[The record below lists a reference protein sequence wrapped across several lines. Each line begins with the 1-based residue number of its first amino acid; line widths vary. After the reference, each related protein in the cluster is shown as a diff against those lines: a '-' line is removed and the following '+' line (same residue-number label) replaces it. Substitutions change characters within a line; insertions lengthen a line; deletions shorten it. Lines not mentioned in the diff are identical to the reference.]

1 MHFYQN
7 QGEKFGMEIPDF
19 SSNLLAGEKEA
30 VYNRITNNCP
40 PDKDKGDHSMA
51 EFVKL
56 NPGELKALHEQNPL
70 LMSYNVEFAEVTGG
84 TFWKAYTPG
93 QIAGTEQFYVEPSAE
108 GIAAMYKD
116 LMQVYPPI
124 NLYNE
129 KLRKLTRDLGT
140 AWCRISGTWA
150 TKTYYDFDGEYADG
164 SVPEGYLNVLTKAQW
179 IGVLDFV
186 RDCGLK
192 LKISMANCP
201 GLHSAEEP
209 WHPAEAEKIFK
220 LSREYGVPILAAEF
234 ANEPNMMEDTGFPK
248 GYTSAHYRRDAD
260 IFAKWLKENYPE
272 CLYVGPSDVGG
283 MGAALGMGEE
293 NQDQGIGGVEQLIK
307 ENVTVDSLLQG
318 CDVPVDVYSYHYYN
332 GVSDRLAS
340 VMPKGH
346 WQPEQ
351 ANSEPF
357 LAVPIAMCRYHC
369 GKRDEYCPGGEMW
382 VTESG
387 EAGGGGSSWSSTYLD
402 VLRTLNEL
410 GGFSRLTRG
419 IIFHNTLTASDYA
432 FLDRNTHD
440 PRPNFFAV
448 KLWQDLMGTTVYDS
462 GEDVREGVHVYVQSY
477 KADPSRKC
485 YLMVNNSDTQPTSV
499 QVPGDAIRYTLA
511 GKDGNKRAG
520 VMTLNGRDLVLDE
533 NWNLPDLSGEKIS
546 AGELTLAPMTCTFLV
561 V

>member
-1 MHFYQN
+1 
-7 QGEKFGMEIPDF
+7 
-19 SSNLLAGEKEA
+19 
-30 VYNRITNNCP
+30 
-40 PDKDKGDHSMA
+40 MA

-56 NPGELKALHEQNPL
+56 NPQKLKALHEQNPL

-93 QIAGTEQFYVEPSAE
+93 QIAGTEEFYVEPSSE

-129 KLRKLTRDLGT
+129 KLRKLTKDLGA

-150 TKTYYDFDGEYADG
+150 TKTYYDFDGEYPGDQ
-164 SVPEGYLNVLTKAQW
+164 VPEGYLNKLTKEQW
-179 IGVLDFV
+179 IGVLDFC

-201 GLHSAEEP
+201 GLHSTEEP
-209 WHPAEAEKIFK
+209 WPTTEAEKIFK
-220 LSREYGVPILAAEF
+220 FSKEYGVPILAAEF

-248 GYTSAHYRRDAD
+248 GYKAEHYRRDSD
-260 IFAKWLKENYPE
+260 IFSAWLKENHPE
-272 CLYVGPSDVGG
+272 CLLVGPSDVGG

-293 NQDQGIGGVEQLIK
+293 NQDQGVGGVEQLIK
-307 ENVTVDSLLQG
+307 ENVTVDALLAG
-318 CDVPVDVYSYHYYN
+318 CIPMDVYSYHYYN

-351 ANSEPF
+351 ANSEAF
-357 LAVPIAMCRYHC
+357 LMVPIAMCRFHC
-369 GKRDEYCPGGEMW
+369 GKRDQYVPGGEMW

-410 GGFSRLTRG
+410 GGFSKLTRG
-419 IIFHNTLTASDYA
+419 VIFHNTLTASDYA

-448 KLWQDLMGTTVYDS
+448 KLWQDLMGTQVYDTN
-462 GEDVREGVHVYVQSY
+462 EPVREGVHLYCQSY
-477 KADPSRKC
+477 KGDESRKC
-485 YLMVNNSDTQPTSV
+485 YLIVNNSNTESTTLELPT
-499 QVPGDAIRYTLA
+499 AATAYILA
-511 GKDGNKRAG
+511 GKDGNKRAS
-520 VMTLNGRDLVLDE
+520 VMTLNGHDLVLGE
-533 NWNLPDLSGEKIS
+533 NNELPDLSGVEVP
-546 AGELTLAPMTCTFLV
+546 AGNLEIKPMHCAYIV
-561 V
+561 I

>member
-1 MHFYQN
+1 
-7 QGEKFGMEIPDF
+7 
-19 SSNLLAGEKEA
+19 
-30 VYNRITNNCP
+30 
-40 PDKDKGDHSMA
+40 MA
-51 EFVKL
+51 ESIKL
-56 NPGELKALHEQNPL
+56 DLQILSPLHQQNPL

-93 QIAGTEQFYVEPSAE
+93 QIAGTEEFYVEPSAE

-129 KLRKLTRDLGT
+129 KLRKLTRDLGA

-150 TKTYYDFDGEYADG
+150 TKTYYDFDGEYPEG
-164 SVPEGYLNVLTKAQW
+164 VVPEGYLNKLTKEQW
-179 IGVLDFV
+179 VGVLDFV

-209 WHPAEAEKIFK
+209 WPTTEAEKIFK
-220 LSREYGVPILAAEF
+220 FSKEYGVPILAAEF
-234 ANEPNMMEDTGFPK
+234 ANEPNMMEDTGFPQ
-248 GYTSAHYRRDAD
+248 GYTAAHYRRDAD
-260 IFAKWLKENYPE
+260 IFGKWLKENYPE

-283 MGAALGMGEE
+283 MGAALGMGEDS
-293 NQDQGIGGVEQLIK
+293 QDQGIGGVEQLIK
-307 ENVTVDSLLQG
+307 ENVTVDALLEG
-318 CDVPVDVYSYHYYN
+318 CEVPVDVYSYHYYN

-351 ANSEPF
+351 ANSEAF

-369 GKRDEYCPGGEMW
+369 GKRDVYCPGGEMW

-410 GGFSRLTRG
+410 GGFSKLTPG
-419 IIFHNTLTASDYA
+419 VIFHNTLTASDYA

-448 KLWQDLMGTTVYDS
+448 KLWQDLMGPQVYDTH
-462 GEDVREGVHVYVQSY
+462 EPVREGVHVYCQSY
-477 KADPSRKC
+477 KPDGSKKC
-485 YLMVNNSDTQPTSV
+485 YLLINNSETQATTVELPA
-499 QVPGDAIRYTLA
+499 PGTVYTLA
-511 GKDGNKRAG
+511 GKDGNKRAP
-520 VMTLNGRDLVLDE
+520 VMTLNGRDLVLGE
-533 NWNLPDLSGEKIS
+533 NNALPDLSGAPIA
-546 AGELTLAPMTCTFLV
+546 AGVHTLAPMTCTFLV
-561 V
+561 IG

>member
-1 MHFYQN
+1 
-7 QGEKFGMEIPDF
+7 
-19 SSNLLAGEKEA
+19 
-30 VYNRITNNCP
+30 
-40 PDKDKGDHSMA
+40 MA

-56 NPGELKALHEQNPL
+56 SPNELKALHEQNPY

-93 QIAGTEQFYVEPSAE
+93 QIAGTEEFYVEPSPL

-129 KLRKLTRDLGT
+129 KLRKLTKDLGV
-140 AWCRISGTWA
+140 AWCRVSGTWA
-150 TKTYYDFDGEYADG
+150 TKTYYDFDGEYPEG
-164 SVPEGYLNVLTKAQW
+164 VVPEGYLNKLTKEQW

-186 RDCGLK
+186 KECNLK

-201 GLHSAEEP
+201 GLHSAAEP
-209 WHPAEAEKIFK
+209 WPTTEAEKIFK
-220 LSREYGVPILAAEF
+220 FSKEYGVPIQAAEF
-234 ANEPNMMEDTGFPK
+234 ANEPNMMEDTGFPA
-248 GYTSAHYRRDAD
+248 GYHAEHYRRDSD
-260 IFAKWLKENYPE
+260 IFSAWLKENYPE
-272 CLYVGPSDVGG
+272 CLLVGPSDVGG
-283 MGAALGMGEE
+283 MGAALNMGGDDE
-293 NQDQGIGGVEQLIK
+293 NGTGGVEQIAR
-307 ENVTVDSLLQG
+307 ENVSVDDLLKG
-318 CDVPVDVYSYHYYN
+318 CIPMDVYSYHYYN

-351 ANSEPF
+351 ANSEEF
-357 LAVPIAMCRYHC
+357 LMVPIAMCRYHC
-369 GKRDEYCPGGEMW
+369 GKRDEYVPGGEMW

-402 VLRTLNEL
+402 VIRTLNEL
-410 GGFSRLTRG
+410 GGFSALTRG

-448 KLWQDLMGTTVYDS
+448 KLWQDLMGTQVYDAA
-462 GEDVREGVHVYVQSY
+462 EPVRMGAHVYVQSY
-477 KADPSRKC
+477 KADPTQKC
-485 YLMVNNSDTQPTSV
+485 YVIINNSETETTTID
-499 QVPGDAIRYTLA
+499 VPADGAIWVLA
-511 GKDGNKRAG
+511 GKDGNKRAS
-520 VMTLNGRDLVLDE
+520 VMTLNGKDLVLGE
-533 NWNLPDLSGEKIS
+533 NWELPDLSGAPIAAGKI
-546 AGELTLAPMTCTFLV
+546 ELAPLNCAFLV